1 MRHASTRACWRSV
14 RREKGA
20 LVDTDHGDD
29 GAERAAR
36 DRQLERI
43 ENAVTGLNRVINGR
57 EADRFRMRRADV
69 TLTLPRMSLLRA
81 LHDRGPMRVVDL
93 GAINH
98 MDKGY
103 ASRAWRSLAA
113 EGYLQIVPSEDPRS
127 TTVALT
133 EHGRDVYLRWR
144 RVNTEILGD
153 ALAGW
158 RGRDLDAL
166 SDLLERLLTSFR
178 ELRPPP

>member
-1 MRHASTRACWRSV
+1 V
-14 RREKGA
+14 K
-20 LVDTDHGDD
+20 TDHGDD
-29 GAERAAR
+29 GSGRTTR
-36 DRQLERI
+36 DQQLDRI

-57 EADRFRMRRADV
+57 EADRVRMRRADV

-103 ASRAWRSLAA
+103 ASRSWRSLAA
-113 EGYLQIVPSEDPRS
+113 DGYIQIVAGDDPRS

-133 EHGRDVYLRWR
+133 EYGREVYLRWR

-158 RGRDLDAL
+158 RDRDLDTL
-166 SDLLERLLTSFR
+166 SVLLERLLTSFR